1 MKSRSR
7 WMVGVVM
14 AMVAPSV
21 AWAQG
26 TAAGR
31 DSATAPPPLFT
42 RADGWLAGGFVAGM
56 VAVWPLDESIAERSQ
71 LPSNQSNAALKNT
84 ATVFRELA
92 DPGTVII
99 GGGLYIAGRL
109 THDRTMA
116 DIGGHAS
123 EAIIGSSVVGW
134 VLKSVAGRARPR
146 VNIHDPHDFKLGRGF
161 GSAGDYQSF
170 PSGHTLAAFSL
181 ASVVTAES
189 GRLWPREQALIGVLT
204 YGGAT
209 LSGLSRIYNNAHWA
223 SDVMLGAG
231 IGTLTGLA
239 VVRYQHG
246 HPGNWVDRIFL
257 HEVSVAPAVG
267 GGMMVGVN
275 LQR

>member
-1 MKSRSR
+1 
-7 WMVGVVM
+7 MVGVVM